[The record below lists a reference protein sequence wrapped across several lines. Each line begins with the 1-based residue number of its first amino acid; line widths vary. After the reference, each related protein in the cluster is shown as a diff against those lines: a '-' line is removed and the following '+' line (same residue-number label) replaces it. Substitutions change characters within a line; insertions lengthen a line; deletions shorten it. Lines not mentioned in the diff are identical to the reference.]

1 MKINQKKILLT
12 IIISLLVIVIYNY
25 VNLEILWHENL
36 EEGLKLY
43 KEYPHLFNFPYK
55 LNYVDT
61 FFYLVDSTSIKYI
74 KFIFPFLI
82 ILPAIYELSIMLKSK
97 FFEYYVTRKKY
108 KNVIINWISKAYLPC
123 FIMPIIISMVLL
135 ASYIYSINCSPKYL
149 FPNFVSVSSIVGF
162 QINNIIFFILFIIN
176 IFLVSVFFVNIS
188 LIVVNYVKRTSLTVI
203 MSFLIITGYQIA
215 SECLLAPILVKI
227 SGKEWFLNYFSFYN
241 LWYYDGD
248 ITPYMAM
255 IHLLILDFF
264 TGFIIY
270 KKFHKLENVV
280 IESEK

>member
-1 MKINQKKILLT
+1 
-12 IIISLLVIVIYNY
+12 
-25 VNLEILWHENL
+25 
-36 EEGLKLY
+36 
-43 KEYPHLFNFPYK
+43 
-55 LNYVDT
+55 
-61 FFYLVDSTSIKYI
+61 
-74 KFIFPFLI
+74 
-82 ILPAIYELSIMLKSK
+82 
-97 FFEYYVTRKKY
+97 
-108 KNVIINWISKAYLPC
+108 
-123 FIMPIIISMVLL
+123 
-135 ASYIYSINCSPKYL
+135 
-149 FPNFVSVSSIVGF
+149 
-162 QINNIIFFILFIIN
+162 
-176 IFLVSVFFVNIS
+176 
-188 LIVVNYVKRTSLTVI
+188 